1 MAELHAEHSP
11 ALLRFLIGLTGGEWY
26 AAEDLLQETMIRAWR
41 SLETVPVDSS
51 GSRRWL
57 LTVARRVAI
66 DSARRRQARPAE
78 TGLVDIER
86 MAAADDTTETVVLA
100 DSWRN
105 AVRCLSETH
114 RTILS
119 ELYFRGRSLDET
131 AQFLGIPLGTVKSR
145 AHYAVRT
152 LRKAVALHS

>member
-1 MAELHAEHSP
+1 MVELHAEHRT
-11 ALLRFLIGLTGGEWY
+11 ALLRFLTGLTGGETY

-41 SLETVPVDSS
+41 SLDSVPTDRL

-78 TGLVDIER
+78 TGPADTER
-86 MAAADDTTETVVLA
+86 LASSDDTIAAVVLA

-105 AVRCLSETH
+105 AVHRLSDMH
-114 RTILS
+114 RTIVS

-131 AQFLGIPLGTVKSR
+131 AESLGIPLGTVKSR
-145 AHYAVRT
+145 AHYAVRS
-152 LRKAVALHS
+152 LRKAVSG